1 MCSGLAISSQQ
12 SAVSSQQSVIVNF
25 GCWGGFAP
33 CYYWAQTKLSP
44 KISTRITTPPR
55 MRSGGTLFWILD
67 TVPPE
72 RILVFSLFFYKD
84 SIPPGRLRAVRY
96 CVKSA
101 GCKVMGANKH

>member
-1 MCSGLAISSQQ
+1 MTIRSDSPFCQGANQIVAQNLDKNHHAHTV
-12 SAVSSQQSVIVNF
+12 AVPEERYL
-25 GCWGGFAP
+25 C
-33 CYYWAQTKLSP
+33 
-44 KISTRITTPPR
+44 RITTPPR